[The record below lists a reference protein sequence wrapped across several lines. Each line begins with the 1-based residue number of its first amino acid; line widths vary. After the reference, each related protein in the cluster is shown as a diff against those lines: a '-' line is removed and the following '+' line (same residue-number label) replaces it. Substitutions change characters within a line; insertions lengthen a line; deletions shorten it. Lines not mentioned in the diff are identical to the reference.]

1 MCAGRDRS
9 ARHRLEGLRRARDA
23 SPEQLED
30 VGVEGLRAVGIQRA
44 PAIEAQ
50 AVDAARLG
58 IALDEHDRAVE
69 GPVGKAQRVERG
81 LQADIMQAPPKRQS
95 GRFMVLAPAATGARV
110 TASAVQKAIDE
121 TGVL

>member
-1 MCAGRDRS
+1 MRKIIVRTTIELSDALHER
-9 ARHRLEGLRRARDA
+9 LRRQSQRDDI
-23 SPEQLED
+23 PL
-30 VGVEGLRAVGIQRA
+30 
-44 PAIEAQ
+44 
-50 AVDAARLG
+50 ARLLG
-58 IALDEHDRAVE
+58 SL
-69 GPVGKAQRVERG
+69 VERG